1 VILLKKQREKI
12 GRFLL
17 KKKLEKVN
25 RKIEMQKLN
34 EINKAGIFFDA
45 ASEQCRKS
53 VKTFI
58 KGLSAKNINVWSLGY
73 FDTKNP
79 ENSFISDK
87 FLYFS
92 TLKDFSFFFLPKT
105 EEVKEFITRPVD
117 ILFVFS
123 EKDPLPATAV
133 VKSSVA
139 KLKVGITGKFDNALD
154 LTFEIE
160 GKKPENLIE
169 QIERYL

>member
-1 VILLKKQREKI
+1 LIN
-12 GRFLL
+12 
-17 KKKLEKVN
+17 KLEEEN

-34 EINKAGIFFDA
+34 EINEAGIFFDA
-45 ASEQCRKS
+45 ASEQCRKT

-73 FDTKNP
+73 FDIKDP
-79 ENSFISDK
+79 EESFISDK

-105 EEVKEFITRPVD
+105 EEVKEFIMRPVD

-123 EKDPLPATAV
+123 AKDPLPAMAV
-133 VKSSVA
+133 VKLSIA
-139 KLKVGITGKFDNALD
+139 KLKVGIAGKFDNALD

-160 GKKPENLIE
+160 GEEPEKLTE